1 MNNHQDILQNQIQN
15 ILFKMASMMDTA
27 KESGALGSKIIGS
40 FGGGFMVTMV
50 DDENK
55 YKVKQ
60 AFMEAGAIA
69 VYEIELIN

>member
-1 MNNHQDILQNQIQN
+1 
-15 ILFKMASMMDTA
+15 MDTA

-40 FGGGFMVTMV
+40 CGGGFMVTMV

-69 VYEIELIN
+69 VYEIEPIN